1 MERSETKTGILMIT
15 SKKSNQLM
23 QIKYL
28 FYDIKMPFN
37 FFVALLESTPETAYP
52 DRDLLLV

>member
-1 MERSETKTGILMIT
+1 
-15 SKKSNQLM
+15 M